1 VKLAR
6 LASPGTEL
14 PLRWRRLPTMTITN
28 RRPALIGAALVLGTV
43 AACAGSAGAPSPAP
57 SPTIRPTP
65 TPVVAAPTPTPVT
78 VVVGSPF
85 DAATLVIAT
94 NPLFTGA
101 APREEGMIG
110 MSKWWVAT
118 PLSDG
123 RFRIDV
129 TIGWGDCMAGC
140 IDRHVWTYEVWPDG
154 RLELI
159 SEAGPEVPPDV
170 R

>member
-1 VKLAR
+1 M
-6 LASPGTEL
+6 SI
-14 PLRWRRLPTMTITN
+14 TIP
-28 RRPALIGAALVLGTV
+28 RPAVICAALVLGTA
-43 AACAGSAGAPSPAP
+43 AACGGSAGAPSAAP
-57 SPTIRPTP
+57 SATVRPTP
-65 TPVVAAPTPTPVT
+65 TAVAQDPTPTPVT
-78 VVVGSPF
+78 VLVGSPS

-101 APREEGMIG
+101 APLDEGMIG

-118 PLSDG
+118 PLAEG

-154 RLELI
+154 QVELVG
-159 SEAGPEVPPDV
+159 EAGPEVPPDV

>member
-1 VKLAR
+1 MSNTIPR
-6 LASPGTEL
+6 LL
-14 PLRWRRLPTMTITN
+14 
-28 RRPALIGAALVLGTV
+28 LIRAALVLGTV
-43 AACAGSAGAPSPAP
+43 AACGGSAGAPATAP
-57 SPTIRPTP
+57 TATVGPTP
-65 TPVVAAPTPTPVT
+65 TPVVEAPTPTPVT

-101 APREEGMIG
+101 APRDEGMIG

-118 PLSDG
+118 PLTEG

-154 RLELI
+154 TLELV
-159 SEAGPEVPPDV
+159 SETGPEVPPDV

>member
-1 VKLAR
+1 MSITTPR
-6 LASPGTEL
+6 
-14 PLRWRRLPTMTITN
+14 PT
-28 RRPALIGAALVLGTV
+28 LSCAALVLWTV
-43 AACAGSAGAPSPAP
+43 AACGGSTGGPSTAPSA
-57 SPTIRPTP
+57 TARPTP
-65 TPVVAAPTPTPVT
+65 TPVVEAPTPTPVT

-110 MSKWWVAT
+110 MTKWWVAT

-140 IDRHVWTYEVWPDG
+140 IDRHVWTYEVRPDG
-154 RLELI
+154 SLELV
-159 SEAGPEVPPDV
+159 SEAGPEVPLDV

>member
-1 VKLAR
+1 M
-6 LASPGTEL
+6 SI
-14 PLRWRRLPTMTITN
+14 TIP
-28 RRPALIGAALVLGTV
+28 RPSLISVALILGAV
-43 AACAGSAGAPSPAP
+43 AACGGSAGAPSLAP
-57 SPTIRPTP
+57 TPSSVPTATIRPTP
-65 TPVVAAPTPTPVT
+65 TPVVEAPSPTPVK

-101 APREEGMIG
+101 APRAEDMIG

-118 PLSDG
+118 PLSEG

-129 TIGWGDCMAGC
+129 TVGWGDCMAGC

-154 RLELI
+154 KIELV

>member
-1 VKLAR
+1 M
-6 LASPGTEL
+6 SITIP
-14 PLRWRRLPTMTITN
+14 RR
-28 RRPALIGAALVLGTV
+28 ALIAAALVLGAA
-43 AACAGSAGAPSPAP
+43 AACGGSAGSPSGAPTA
-57 SPTIRPTP
+57 TVHPTP
-65 TPVVAAPTPTPVT
+65 TAVVEAPTPTPVT

-94 NPLFTGA
+94 NPLFSGA
-101 APREEGMIG
+101 APRDEGMIG

-118 PLSDG
+118 PLSEG

-129 TIGWGDCMAGC
+129 TIGWGDCIAGC
-140 IDRHVWTYEVWPDG
+140 IYRHVWTYEVWPDG
-154 RLELI
+154 TLELV

>member
-1 VKLAR
+1 
-6 LASPGTEL
+6 
-14 PLRWRRLPTMTITN
+14 MTITIL
-28 RRPALIGAALVLGTV
+28 RPALIGAALVLGTA
-43 AACAGSAGAPSPAP
+43 AACGGSAGTSSVAPT
-57 SPTIRPTP
+57 PTVRPTP
-65 TPVVAAPTPTPVT
+65 TAVAEAPTPTPVT

-118 PLSDG
+118 PLSEG

-129 TIGWGDCMAGC
+129 TVGWGDCMAGC
-140 IDRHVWTYEVWPDG
+140 IDRHVWTYEVSPDG
-154 RLELI
+154 NVELV
-159 SEAGPEVPPDV
+159 SEAGPEVPPNV

>member
-1 VKLAR
+1 MR
-6 LASPGTEL
+6 
-14 PLRWRRLPTMTITN
+14 ITN
-28 RRPALIGAALVLGTV
+28 PRPSLVCAAVILGIV
-43 AACAGSAGAPSPAP
+43 AACGGSAGSPSAGPPSPAP
-57 SPTIRPTP
+57 TATARPTP
-65 TPVVAAPTPTPVT
+65 TPVVEAPSPTPVK

-85 DAATLVIAT
+85 DAATLVIAS

-101 APREEGMIG
+101 APRSEDMIG

-118 PLSDG
+118 PLAEG

-129 TIGWGDCMAGC
+129 TVGWGDCMAGC

-154 RLELI
+154 KIELV

-170 R
+170 K

>member
-1 VKLAR
+1 M
-6 LASPGTEL
+6 SI
-14 PLRWRRLPTMTITN
+14 TIP
-28 RRPALIGAALVLGTV
+28 RPALIGAALVLGTA
-43 AACAGSAGAPSPAP
+43 AACGGSAGGPSVAPTA
-57 SPTIRPTP
+57 TVRPTP
-65 TPVVAAPTPTPVT
+65 TAVVEAPTPTPVT

-101 APREEGMIG
+101 APRDEGMIG

-118 PLSDG
+118 PLSEG

-154 RLELI
+154 TLELV
-159 SEAGPEVPPDV
+159 SETGPEVPPDV

>member
-1 VKLAR
+1 M
-6 LASPGTEL
+6 EL
-14 PLRWRRLPTMTITN
+14 PLRWRRLPTMSITMS
-28 RRPALIGAALVLGTV
+28 RPALLCAALVLGTA
-43 AACAGSAGAPSPAP
+43 AACAGAAGSPSAAPAA
-57 SPTIRPTP
+57 TVRPTP
-65 TPVVAAPTPTPVT
+65 TAVVEAPTPTPVT

-101 APREEGMIG
+101 APRDEGMIG

-123 RFRIDV
+123 RFRIEV

-154 RLELI
+154 KVELV
-159 SEAGPEVPPDV
+159 SESGPEVPPDV